1 MADFGASTDP
11 LQRYSAIEKAY
22 TENRWGAVIEQGDV
36 LLNDLPWIP
45 GGCPAGL
52 KERIQLL
59 VAHAHL
65 YGFSQKEQAQRLY
78 QEVVNAGGE
87 PSLIQI
93 AQQGLDQCA
102 TLPAGPAA
110 ADALQ
115 QTEASAPE
123 PQEPAPQ
130 ATAASAPFS
139 ASIASAVEAP
149 GPSAG
154 EPLIAATGSQ
164 PASSG
169 TSMPA
174 MPWLSAAEQA
184 ALQVPEPGPAGNTN
198 PATAA
203 SVVADAAP
211 RVEAVS
217 SQEPLSL
224 DEPLIPEVIEE
235 PELIEVHQADPLR
248 AEELV
253 VPVRESLAAAAEP
266 NQPTLAD
273 SAAAA
278 VAEIEIEELP
288 TALAVDQDA
297 IEEEPV
303 AFETLK
309 DEELIPSAARGLGVF
324 RNPPRPVA
332 EEDPEL
338 LQGLLRVQLG

>member
-110 ADALQ
+110 ADAVQ

-253 VPVRESLAAAAEP
+253 VPVRESLAAAESRQEAV
-266 NQPTLAD
+266 
-273 SAAAA
+273 AAAA
-278 VAEIEIEELP
+278 ATTTPETESPSVLSGMATELGA
-288 TALAVDQDA
+288 TDA
-297 IEEEPV
+297 EPV
-303 AFETLK
+303 AFESLP
-309 DEELIPSAARGLGVF
+309 EEEPTPSAARGLGVF
-324 RNPPRPVA
+324 RNPPKPVA
-332 EEDPEL
+332 RENPEL
-338 LQGLLRVQLG
+338 LKGLLRVQLG